1 MLTRVRDELGLII
14 EPALR
19 LLSLFIENLIG
30 SILVPIV
37 GLQHRENQL
46 PARSIN
52 AHLRSVGVRDTLSID
67 PVLRL
72 LVFRIVDLLGRS
84 DGRVEVLE
92 KAT

>member
-37 GLQHRENQL
+37 GLQHRENRL
-46 PARSIN
+46 SARSIN